1 MRKICRRVR
10 KYGFHLENW
19 ENAIFSAPPLWEMAL
34 ALQACQ
40 QTPQKLFSEPFANIN
55 SDQGGKKSEK
65 LPPGREFPIGSKKKS
80 LFNQIGHS
88 IPPLSTFW
96 WIFRTRRF
104 GQKFYY
110 DCSSTCISTLYVEVE
125 PFSLVLIQF
134 QADINNL
141 IIFDTL
147 ISTFNT
153 VDGDAV

>member
-1 MRKICRRVR
+1 MDSIWKTGKMQYSQLRHCEK
-10 KYGFHLENW
+10 W
-19 ENAIFSAPPLWEMAL
+19 LWHCKL
-34 ALQACQ
+34 VSKHHKSCFPSLLQISILI
-40 QTPQKLFSEPFANIN
+40 KG
-55 SDQGGKKSEK
+55 GGKKVKNCLREGKILSAEK
-65 LPPGREFPIGSKKKS
+65 NS

-88 IPPLSTFW
+88 IPPFSTFW